1 MLLKRYDQV
10 VETRH
15 KIFMQQRIMFYKVD
29 QRRNIDVVVKQMKI
43 LLARSRE
50 QSSFHYLV

>member
-1 MLLKRYDQV
+1 MIDQ
-10 VETRH
+10 H
-15 KIFMQQRIMFYKVD
+15 K
-29 QRRNIDVVVKQMKI
+29 NIDGIVKQMKI